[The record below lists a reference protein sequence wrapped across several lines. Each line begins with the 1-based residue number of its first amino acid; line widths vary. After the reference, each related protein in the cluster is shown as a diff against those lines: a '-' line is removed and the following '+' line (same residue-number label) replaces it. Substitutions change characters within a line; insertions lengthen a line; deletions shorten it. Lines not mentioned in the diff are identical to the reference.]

1 MKNLKTLFLC
11 SFLIFVLMDSYCQ
24 EYENVVT
31 TYYTYDDY
39 KSDRGKEIGYV
50 SSFSI
55 GIGHV
60 ILFVGD
66 EKKSVDLQDYW
77 GFSVDSI
84 LFRVKKSYALRVYSV
99 GKIVYYE
106 DGPMHLNLLIDGY
119 AGVEDGE
126 NIYYYSQTLNSEIF
140 NSSKKMIKS
149 MNNPDNEIVKMMDE
163 IRKSHSIMDMK
174 KQINAIRK
182 CVLKYN

>member
-1 MKNLKTLFLC
+1 MKNLKTRLLC
-11 SFLIFVLMDSYCQ
+11 SLLIFVFINSYSQ

-39 KSDRGKEIGYV
+39 KSDRGKEIGYI

-55 GIGHV
+55 GMGHV
-60 ILFVGD
+60 ILVVGD
-66 EKKSVDLQDYW
+66 DKKKVDVQDYW
-77 GFSVDSI
+77 GFSVDSV
-84 LFRVKKSYALRVYSV
+84 LFRVAKSDALRVYSV

-106 DGPMHLNLLIDGY
+106 DGPMHLNLLISGY
-119 AGVEDGE
+119 AGVEQGE
-126 NIYYYSQTLNSEIF
+126 NIYNYSETLTSEIF
-140 NSSKKMIKS
+140 NSTRKMLKS
-149 MNNPDNEIVKMMDE
+149 LSNPDKEVVKMLDE
-163 IRKSHSIMDMK
+163 IRKSHSIMDMN